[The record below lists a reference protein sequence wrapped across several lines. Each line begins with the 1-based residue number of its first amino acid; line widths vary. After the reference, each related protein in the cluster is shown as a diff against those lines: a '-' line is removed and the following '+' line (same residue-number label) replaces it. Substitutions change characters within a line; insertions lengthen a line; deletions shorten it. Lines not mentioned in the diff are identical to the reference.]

1 MVMQDLQ
8 TKSLWSQI
16 SGVCISGAMEGKRLE
31 IFQGSHTTF
40 GDFRKLYPEGLLLTK
55 PEKGEKGSPYDSY
68 YSNRDK
74 LGIFGRENNY
84 SDLDGKDIIFG
95 VRSDGR
101 QTAVSKKYLKEN
113 RFALLTE
120 YQQPILLTYSDN
132 DETVTAFSPDYPLM
146 DNPENITIE
155 KNRISLR
162 SENIVWD
169 SRTGISVDG
178 KAEDLK
184 RAPVITAYWF
194 AWINFFPDT
203 KLIK

>member
-1 MVMQDLQ
+1 
-8 TKSLWSQI
+8 
-16 SGVCISGAMEGKRLE
+16 MEGKRLE

-40 GDFRKLYPEGLLLTK
+40 GDFRKLYSEGLLLTK

-68 YSNRDK
+68 YSSRDK

-95 VRSDGR
+95 VRSEGK
-101 QTAVSKKYLKEN
+101 QTAVSKKYLEKN
-113 RFALLTE
+113 RFALLTD
-120 YQQPILLTYSDN
+120 YQHPILLTYSDIG
-132 DETVTAFSPDYPLM
+132 ETVAAFSPGSPLV
-146 DNPENITIE
+146 DNPEKIFVE

-162 SENIVWD
+162 SENSAWD
-169 SRTGISVDG
+169 SRTGISIDG
-178 KAEDLK
+178 NAENLK
-184 RAPVITAYWF
+184 QAPVITAYWF